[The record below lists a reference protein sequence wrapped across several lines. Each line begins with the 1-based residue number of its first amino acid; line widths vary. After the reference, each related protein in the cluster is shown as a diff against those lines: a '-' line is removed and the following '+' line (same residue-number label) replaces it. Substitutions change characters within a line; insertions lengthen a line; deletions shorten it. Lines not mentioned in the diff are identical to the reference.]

1 MEHFGERRRRQT
13 SKTADTHSL
22 WASKTDHDFM
32 AERGVTR
39 ANAMRN
45 KHSTFPHLTTQIRTL
60 KQERFFLKKS
70 VYSQKLRVFLVLL
83 SKLFKMF
90 LRLTS
95 HCKKRCTFLQL

>member
-45 KHSTFPHLTTQIRTL
+45 KHSTFPHLTTQLRTL

-70 VYSQKLRVFLVLL
+70 VCSQKLEFFLVYCLNF
-83 SKLFKMF
+83 SKCF
-90 LRLTS
+90 LD
-95 HCKKRCTFLQL
+95 